1 MFYLGLI
8 SFAAAMLAMLVALIL
23 TVFQLFQ
30 RQTTLKK
37 SIVTLASVSF
47 GLHTLSILSL
57 MAMQVL
63 QDYTISYVVS
73 VVNSV
78 MPTILKM
85 TAIWGGQAGSL
96 FFWGWTLNLVLF
108 ISLHVRRQIQD
119 GWSFLITTLSLLF
132 FGALSLFAENPFT
145 RVWITEAGNILEGVF
160 SPAAGA
166 TIYGGISGF
175 GLNPLL
181 RHWGMVIHPPILYF
195 GFALFLVPFSVAI
208 SYLIRGESGEG
219 LLGET
224 RLWLLSAWILLT
236 AGIVL
241 GSWWSYDVLGWGGYW
256 AWDPVETASLL
267 PWLTSTGLLH
277 SLLLQKQRKIFK
289 RFNFVLILLT
299 YILVIFSIL
308 ITRAGLLNSVHAFG
322 ESNISMPLTLL
333 TLTLFMVSVALLVWR
348 WKHLQSGW
356 ELTSLVTRDAAFL
369 YTNVILIALTI
380 VCFYGLAY
388 PLVSGIVTGTQIG
401 LDRTFFDQ
409 AAVPLFILLA
419 VLMAVCPLSAWTVN
433 SVRQLGKSAV
443 IPLILSIL
451 LTLASFF
458 FLTKSW
464 LALIVLFV
472 VAFGLLL
479 MLALSLRD
487 SKSPRD
493 AGKRW
498 WGQRAR
504 HGAWFVHAGV
514 LLIALGIVG
523 MEGLAGSI
531 QGTMIPGDKMPL
543 RSYQVEF
550 VQLTTEYENPEY
562 MTIEAELV
570 LWKDGKAVAKLYP
583 GQHLYESRG
592 QYVSIPD
599 KHSTL
604 RGDFYTL
611 LLDYSSMMGYVTI
624 QASDNP
630 LVNFMWIGALLMV
643 LGAALAAS
651 LPWKSLQLDYVDEKD
666 QELHRS

>member
-8 SFAAAMLAMLVALIL
+8 SFAASMLVMLIALIL
-23 TVFQLFQ
+23 TIFQLIR
-30 RQTTLKK
+30 RQTILTKL
-37 SIVTLASVSF
+37 SITLASVSF
-47 GLHTLSILSL
+47 GLHTLSILTL

-63 QDYTISYVVS
+63 QDYSISYVVS

-85 TAIWGGQAGSL
+85 TAVWGGQAGSL

-119 GWSFLITTLSLLF
+119 GWSFLFTALNLLF
-132 FGALSLFAENPFT
+132 FGVLSLFAENPFS
-145 RVWITEAGNILEGVF
+145 RVWLTEAGNILEGVF
-160 SPAAGA
+160 SPVAGA
-166 TIYGGISGF
+166 TVYGGLSGF

-181 RHWGMVIHPPILYF
+181 RHWGMVIHPPILYL

-208 SYLIRGESGEG
+208 SYLIRGETGEG

-299 YILVIFSIL
+299 YILIIFSIL

-322 ESNISMPLTLL
+322 ESNISLPLTLL
-333 TLTLFMVSVALLVWR
+333 TLALVGVSVALLAWR
-348 WKHLQSGW
+348 WRRLYSGW

-369 YTNVILIALTI
+369 YTNVILISLTI

-388 PLVSGIVTGTQIG
+388 PLVTGVLTGTQIG

-409 AAVPLFILLA
+409 AATPLFILLA
-419 VLMAVCPLSAWTVN
+419 ALMAVCPLSAWSVN
-433 SVRQLGKSAV
+433 AIRQLGKSAV
-443 IPLILSIL
+443 IPLILSIF
-451 LTLASFF
+451 LTAVSYFL
-458 FLTKSW
+458 LTKSW
-464 LALIVLFV
+464 LALLVLFV
-472 VAFGLLL
+472 VTFGLLL
-479 MLALSLRD
+479 MLALTLRD
-487 SKSPRD
+487 FRSPRE

-498 WGQRAR
+498 WDQRAR
-504 HGAWFVHAGV
+504 YGAWFVHTGV

-523 MEGLAGSI
+523 MEALSGSI

-543 RSYQVEF
+543 RSYEVEF

-562 MTIEAELV
+562 LTIEAELV

-583 GQHLYESRG
+583 GQHLYENRG

-599 KHSTL
+599 KQSTL

-611 LLDYSSMMGYVTI
+611 LLDYNSMMGYVTI

-630 LVNFMWIGALLMV
+630 LVNFMWIGAVLMV

-651 LPWKSLQLDYVDEKD
+651 MPWKWLQPGYVDEQE
-666 QELHRS
+666 QELPR

>member
-8 SFAAAMLAMLVALIL
+8 SFAGSMLAMLSALIL
-23 TVFQLFQ
+23 TISQLFK
-30 RQTTLKK
+30 RQTVLTK
-37 SIVTLASVSF
+37 SIITLASISF
-47 GLHTLSILSL
+47 YLHTLSLLSL

-63 QDYTISYVVS
+63 QDYSNAYVVS
-73 VVNSV
+73 VINSV

-85 TAIWGGQAGSL
+85 TAVWGGQAGSL
-96 FFWGWTLNLVLF
+96 FFWGWMLNLVLF

-119 GWSFLITTLSLLF
+119 GWSFLFTAVNLLF
-132 FGALSLFAENPFT
+132 FGALSLLAENPFS
-145 RVWITEAGNILEGVF
+145 RVWALESGEILDGVF
-160 SPAAGA
+160 SPIAGA
-166 TIYGGISGF
+166 TVYGGISGF

-181 RHWGMVIHPPILYF
+181 RHWGMVIHPPILYL
-195 GFALFLVPFSVAI
+195 GFALFLVPFAVAA

-224 RLWLLSAWILLT
+224 RLWLLSAWVLLT

-256 AWDPVETASLL
+256 AWDPVETASLI
-267 PWLTSTGLLH
+267 PWFTSTGLLH

-299 YILVIFSIL
+299 YVLIIFSIL

-322 ESNISMPLTLL
+322 ESNISLPLTLL
-333 TLTLFMVSVALLVWR
+333 TLTLFVVSVALLVWR
-348 WKHLQSGW
+348 WKHLESGW

-388 PLVSGIVTGTQIG
+388 PLVSGIFTGTQIG

-419 VLMAVCPLSAWTVN
+419 ALMAVCPLSAWTVN
-433 SVRQLGKSAV
+433 SVRQLGRSAV
-443 IPLILSIL
+443 IPLIGSVL
-451 LTLASFF
+451 LTAVSFF
-458 FLTKSW
+458 LLTKSW
-464 LALIVLFV
+464 IGLLVLFV
-472 VAFGLLL
+472 VIFGLLL
-479 MLALSLRD
+479 MLALTLRD
-487 SKSPRD
+487 CKSPK
-493 AGKRW
+493 AAAKRW

-543 RSYQVEF
+543 RSYEVEF
-550 VQLTTEYENPEY
+550 VALTTEYENPEY

-570 LWKDGKAVAKLYP
+570 LWKDGKAVAQLFP
-583 GQHLYESRG
+583 GQHLYETRG

-599 KHSTL
+599 KQSTL

-630 LVNFMWIGALLMV
+630 LVNYMWIGALLMV
-643 LGAALAAS
+643 LGAILAAS
-651 LPWKSLQLDYVDEKD
+651 MPWNSLQLEVVDENE
-666 QELHRS
+666 QELVN

>member
-1 MFYLGLI
+1 MFQLGLF
-8 SFAAAMLAMLVALIL
+8 SFAAAMLAMLIALIL
-23 TVFQLFQ
+23 AVFQLTK
-30 RQTTLKK
+30 RQVSLTKPV
-37 SIVTLASVSF
+37 IILANISF
-47 GLHTLSILSL
+47 GLHTLSLL
-57 MAMQVL
+57 AMMAMQVL
-63 QDYTISYVVS
+63 QDYSNAYVVS

-78 MPTILKM
+78 MPTVLKM
-85 TAIWGGQAGSL
+85 TAVWGGQAGSL

-119 GWSFLITTLSLLF
+119 CWSFIFSTLNLLF
-132 FGALSLFAENPFT
+132 FGALSLFAENPFS
-145 RVWITEAGNILEGVF
+145 RVWLLESGDILDSVF

-166 TIYGGISGF
+166 TVYGGISGF

-181 RHWGMVIHPPILYF
+181 RHWGMVIHPPILYL

-224 RLWLLSAWILLT
+224 RLWLLSAWVLLT

-256 AWDPVETASLL
+256 AWDPVETASLI

-277 SLLLQKQRKIFK
+277 SLLLQKQRKIFQ
-289 RFNFVLILLT
+289 RFNFVLVLLT
-299 YILVIFSIL
+299 YLMVIFSIL

-322 ESNISMPLTLL
+322 ESKISLPLTLL
-333 TLTLFMVSVALLVWR
+333 TLSLFVVCVALLVWR
-348 WKHLQSGW
+348 WKHLHSGW

-369 YTNVILIALTI
+369 YTNVILISLTV
-380 VCFYGLAY
+380 VCFYGLVY
-388 PLVSGIVTGTQIG
+388 PIITGVITGTQIG
-401 LDRTFFDQ
+401 LDRTFFDK
-409 AAVPLFILLA
+409 AATPLFILLA
-419 VLMAVCPLSAWTVN
+419 ALMAVCPLSAWTVN
-433 SVRQLGKSAV
+433 SVKQLGKAAV
-443 IPLILSIL
+443 IPLVLSLL
-451 LTLASFF
+451 LTAASFF

-464 LALIVLFV
+464 LALLVIFV
-472 VAFGLLL
+472 VTFGLLL

-487 SKSPRD
+487 SKSPRV
-493 AGKRW
+493 AAKRW
-498 WGQRAR
+498 WGQRSR

-523 MEGLAGSI
+523 MEGLEASI

-543 RSYQVEF
+543 RSYEVEF

-570 LWKDGKAVAKLYP
+570 LWKDGKIVDKLYP
-583 GQHLYESRG
+583 GQHLYEDRG

-599 KHSTL
+599 KQSTL

-611 LLDYSSMMGYVTI
+611 LLDYDSMMGYVSI

-643 LGAALAAS
+643 LGAILAAT
-651 LPWKSLQLDYVDEKD
+651 LPWKSLQLEVGDENE
-666 QELHRS
+666 QELAR

>member
-1 MFYLGLI
+1 MFQLGLI
-8 SFAAAMLAMLVALIL
+8 SFSASMLVMLIAIIL
-23 TVFQLFQ
+23 TILQLFK
-30 RQTTLKK
+30 RQTVLEK
-37 SIVTLASVSF
+37 SIITLASVSF
-47 GLHTLSILSL
+47 GLHTLSLLTL

-63 QDYTISYVVS
+63 QDYTNSYVVS

-85 TAIWGGQAGSL
+85 TAVWGGQAGSL

-119 GWSFLITTLSLLF
+119 GWSFLFTAVNLLF
-132 FGALSLFAENPFT
+132 FGALSLFAENPFS
-145 RVWITEAGNILEGVF
+145 RVWLLESQNIVDGVF

-166 TIYGGISGF
+166 TVYGGISGF

-181 RHWGMVIHPPILYF
+181 RHWGMVIHPPILYL
-195 GFALFLVPFSVAI
+195 GFALFLVPFAVAA

-224 RLWLLSAWILLT
+224 RLWLLSAWVLLT

-256 AWDPVETASLL
+256 AWDPVETASLI

-277 SLLLQKQRKIFK
+277 SLLLQKQRKIFQ

-299 YILVIFSIL
+299 YMMVIFSIL

-322 ESNISMPLTLL
+322 ESKISLPLTILAL
-333 TLTLFMVSVALLVWR
+333 ALFVVSVALLVWR

-369 YTNVILIALTI
+369 YTNVILISLTI

-388 PLVSGIVTGTQIG
+388 PLISGVFTGTQIG
-401 LDRTFFDQ
+401 LDRTFFDK
-409 AAVPLFILLA
+409 AATPLFILLA
-419 VLMAVCPLSAWTVN
+419 ALMAVCPISVWTVN

-451 LTLASFF
+451 LTVTSFF

-464 LALIVLFV
+464 LALLVILV
-472 VAFGLLL
+472 VSFGLLL

-487 SKSPRD
+487 CKTPRE

-514 LLIALGIVG
+514 LMIALGIVG

-543 RSYQVEF
+543 RSYEVEF

-562 MTIEAELV
+562 MTIDAELV
-570 LWKDGKAVAKLYP
+570 LWKDGKVVDTLYP
-583 GQHLYESRG
+583 GQHLYEDRG

-599 KHSTL
+599 KQSTL

-611 LLDYSSMMGYVTI
+611 LLDYNSMMGYVTI

-643 LGAALAAS
+643 LGAILAAT
-651 LPWKSLQLDYVDEKD
+651 LPWKSLKLDYVDEKE
-666 QELHRS
+666 QELPRS

>member
-1 MFYLGLI
+1 MFQLGLI
-8 SFAAAMLAMLVALIL
+8 SFAASMLAIFVALIL
-23 TVFQLFQ
+23 TILQLIK
-30 RQTTLKK
+30 RQTALTKPV
-37 SIVTLASVSF
+37 IRLANLSF
-47 GLHTLSILSL
+47 GLHTLSVLTL

-63 QDYTISYVVS
+63 QEYTNSYVVS

-85 TAIWGGQAGSL
+85 TAVWGGQAGSL

-119 GWSFLITTLSLLF
+119 GWSFLFTSINLIF

-145 RVWITEAGNILEGVF
+145 RVWLTEAGDILEGVF
-160 SPAAGA
+160 SPLAGA
-166 TIYGGISGF
+166 TVYGGISGF

-181 RHWGMVIHPPILYF
+181 RHWGMVIHPPILYL

-224 RLWLLSAWILLT
+224 RLWLLSAWVLLT
-236 AGIVL
+236 AGIIL

-256 AWDPVETASLL
+256 AWDPVETASLI

-277 SLLLQKQRKIFK
+277 SLLLQKQRKIFQ

-299 YILVIFSIL
+299 YVMVIFSIL

-322 ESNISMPLTLL
+322 ESKISLPLTLL
-333 TLTLFMVSVALLVWR
+333 TLSLFVVCVALLAWR
-348 WKHLQSGW
+348 WKYLHSGW

-388 PLVSGIVTGTQIG
+388 PLVSGVLTGAQIG
-401 LDRTFFDQ
+401 LDRTFFDK
-409 AAVPLFILLA
+409 AATPLFILLA
-419 VLMAVCPLSAWTVN
+419 ALMAVCPLSAWTVN
-433 SVRQLGKSAV
+433 SVKQLGKSAV
-443 IPLILSIL
+443 LPLILSFL
-451 LTLASFF
+451 LTAASFF

-464 LALIVLFV
+464 LALLVIFV
-472 VAFGLLL
+472 VTFGLLL
-479 MLALSLRD
+479 MIALSLRD
-487 SKSPRD
+487 SRSPRT
-493 AGKRW
+493 AAKRW

-523 MEGLAGSI
+523 MEGLEASI

-543 RSYQVEF
+543 RSYEVEF
-550 VQLTTEYENPEY
+550 VKLTTEYENPEY

-570 LWKDGKAVAKLYP
+570 LWKDGKSVAKLYP
-583 GQHLYESRG
+583 GQHLYEDRG

-599 KHSTL
+599 KQSTL

-611 LLDYSSMMGYVTI
+611 LLDYNSTMGYVTI

-643 LGAALAAS
+643 LGAILAAS
-651 LPWKSLQLDYVDEKD
+651 LPWKSLQLDNEGQPE
-666 QELHRS
+666 QELPVS

>member
-8 SFAAAMLAMLVALIL
+8 SFAASMLVMLIALIL
-23 TVFQLFQ
+23 TIFQLIR
-30 RQTTLKK
+30 RQTILTKL
-37 SIVTLASVSF
+37 SITLASVSF
-47 GLHTLSILSL
+47 GLHTLSILTL

-63 QDYTISYVVS
+63 QDYSISYVVS

-85 TAIWGGQAGSL
+85 TAVWGGQAGSL

-119 GWSFLITTLSLLF
+119 GWSFLFTASNLLF
-132 FGALSLFAENPFT
+132 FGVLSLFAENPFS
-145 RVWITEAGNILEGVF
+145 RVWLTEAGNILEGVF
-160 SPAAGA
+160 SPVAGA
-166 TIYGGISGF
+166 TVYGGLSGF

-181 RHWGMVIHPPILYF
+181 RHWGMVIHPPILYL

-208 SYLIRGESGEG
+208 SYLIRGETGEG

-299 YILVIFSIL
+299 YILIIFSIL

-322 ESNISMPLTLL
+322 ESNISLPLTLL
-333 TLTLFMVSVALLVWR
+333 TLTLVGVSIALLAWR
-348 WKHLQSGW
+348 WRHLYSGW

-369 YTNVILIALTI
+369 YTNVILISLTI

-388 PLVSGIVTGTQIG
+388 PLVTGALTGTQIG

-409 AAVPLFILLA
+409 AATPLFILLA
-419 VLMAVCPLSAWTVN
+419 ALMAVCPLSAWSVN
-433 SVRQLGKSAV
+433 AIRQLGKSAV

-451 LTLASFF
+451 LTVMSYFL
-458 FLTKSW
+458 LTKSW
-464 LALIVLFV
+464 LALLVLFV
-472 VAFGLLL
+472 VGFGLLL
-479 MLALSLRD
+479 MLALTLRD
-487 SKSPRD
+487 FRSPRE
-493 AGKRW
+493 AVKRW

-504 HGAWFVHAGV
+504 YGAWFVHTGV

-523 MEGLAGSI
+523 MEALSGSI

-543 RSYQVEF
+543 RSYEVEF

-562 MTIEAELV
+562 LTIEAELV

-583 GQHLYESRG
+583 GQHLYENRG

-599 KHSTL
+599 KQSTL

-611 LLDYSSMMGYVTI
+611 LLDYNSMMGYVTI

-651 LPWKSLQLDYVDEKD
+651 MPWKSLQSGYVDEQE
-666 QELHRS
+666 QELPR

>member
-1 MFYLGLI
+1 
-8 SFAAAMLAMLVALIL
+8 
-23 TVFQLFQ
+23 
-30 RQTTLKK
+30 
-37 SIVTLASVSF
+37 
-47 GLHTLSILSL
+47 

-63 QDYTISYVVS
+63 QDYSISHVVS

-85 TAIWGGQAGSL
+85 TAVWGGQAGSL

-119 GWSFLITTLSLLF
+119 GWSYLFTTLNPLF
-132 FGALSLFAENPFT
+132 FGVISLFAQNPFS
-145 RVWITEAGNILEGVF
+145 RVWLTESGDILEGVF

-166 TIYGGISGF
+166 TVYGGISGF

-181 RHWGMVIHPPILYF
+181 RHWGMVIHPPILYL
-195 GFALFLVPFSVAI
+195 GFALFLIPFSVAI

-256 AWDPVETASLL
+256 AWDPVETASLI
-267 PWLTSTGLLH
+267 PWFTSTGLLH
-277 SLLLQKQRKIFK
+277 SLLLQKQRNIFK

-299 YILVIFSIL
+299 YILIIFSIL
-308 ITRAGLLNSVHAFG
+308 ITRTGLLNSVHAFG
-322 ESNISMPLTLL
+322 ESNISLPLTLL
-333 TLTLFMVSVALLVWR
+333 TLALIGVSIALLSWR
-348 WKHLQSGW
+348 WRQLYSGW

-388 PLVSGIVTGTQIG
+388 PLISGIFTGTQIG
-401 LDRTFFDQ
+401 LDRTFFDK

-419 VLMAVCPLSAWTVN
+419 VLIAVCPLSAWTVN
-433 SVRQLGKSAV
+433 SVRQLGKAAR
-443 IPLILSIL
+443 IPLILSLIL
-451 LTLASFF
+451 TVVSFF

-464 LALIVLFV
+464 LALLVLFV
-472 VAFGLLL
+472 VGFGLLL
-479 MLALSLRD
+479 MLALTLRD
-487 SKSPRD
+487 YRSPRE

-523 MEGLAGSI
+523 MEGLDASI

-543 RSYQVEF
+543 RSYEVEF

-562 MTIEAELV
+562 LTIEAELV
-570 LWKDGKAVAKLYP
+570 LWKDGKAVDKLYP
-583 GQHLYESRG
+583 GQHLYETRG

-599 KHSTL
+599 KQSTL

-611 LLDYSSMMGYVTI
+611 LLDYNSMMGYVTI

-651 LPWKSLQLDYVDEKD
+651 LPWKELQTGDEHQNE
-666 QELHRS
+666 QELPG

>member
-8 SFAAAMLAMLVALIL
+8 SFAASMLVMLTALIL
-23 TVFQLFQ
+23 TIFQLIK
-30 RQTTLKK
+30 RQTILTK
-37 SIVTLASVSF
+37 SSITLASLSF
-47 GLHTLSILSL
+47 GLHTLSLLTL
-57 MAMQVL
+57 MSMQVL
-63 QDYTISYVVS
+63 QDYSISYVVS

-85 TAIWGGQAGSL
+85 TAVWGGQAGSL

-119 GWSFLITTLSLLF
+119 SWSFLFTSLNLLF
-132 FGALSLFAENPFT
+132 FGALSLFVENPFS
-145 RVWITEAGNILEGVF
+145 RVWLTDAGNILEGVF

-166 TIYGGISGF
+166 TVYGGLSGF

-181 RHWGMVIHPPILYF
+181 RHWGMVIHPPILYL
-195 GFALFLVPFSVAI
+195 GFALFLVPFSVAL
-208 SYLIRGESGEG
+208 SYLIRNESGEG

-299 YILVIFSIL
+299 YILIIFSIL

-322 ESNISMPLTLL
+322 ESNISLPLTLL
-333 TLTLFMVSVALLVWR
+333 TLALVGVSVALLAWR
-348 WKHLQSGW
+348 WRRLYSGW
-356 ELTSLVTRDAAFL
+356 ELTSLVTRDAALL
-369 YTNVILIALTI
+369 YTNVILISLTI

-388 PLVSGIVTGTQIG
+388 PLVTGVLTGTQIG

-409 AAVPLFILLA
+409 AATPLFILLA
-419 VLMAVCPLSAWTVN
+419 ALMAVCPLSAWSVN
-433 SVRQLGKSAV
+433 AIRQLGKSAV
-443 IPLILSIL
+443 IPLILSIF
-451 LTLASFF
+451 LTAVSYFL
-458 FLTKSW
+458 LTKSW
-464 LALIVLFV
+464 LALLVLFV
-472 VAFGLLL
+472 VGFGLLL
-479 MLALSLRD
+479 MLALTLRD
-487 SKSPRD
+487 FRSPHE

-504 HGAWFVHAGV
+504 YGAWFVHTGV

-523 MEGLAGSI
+523 MEALSGSI

-543 RSYQVEF
+543 RSYEVEF

-562 MTIEAELV
+562 LTIESELV
-570 LWKDGKAVAKLYP
+570 LWKDGKTVANLYP
-583 GQHLYESRG
+583 GQHLYENRG

-599 KHSTL
+599 KQSTL

-611 LLDYSSMMGYVTI
+611 LLDYNSMMGYVTI

-651 LPWKSLQLDYVDEKD
+651 MPWKSLQPGYVDERE
-666 QELHRS
+666 QELPR

>member
-8 SFAAAMLAMLVALIL
+8 SFAGSMLAMLSALIL
-23 TVFQLFQ
+23 TISQLFK
-30 RQTTLKK
+30 RQTVLTK
-37 SIVTLASVSF
+37 SIITLASISF
-47 GLHTLSILSL
+47 YLHTLSLLSL

-63 QDYTISYVVS
+63 QDYSNAYVVS
-73 VVNSV
+73 VINSV

-85 TAIWGGQAGSL
+85 TAVWGGQAGSL
-96 FFWGWTLNLVLF
+96 FFWGWMLNLVLF

-119 GWSFLITTLSLLF
+119 GWSFLFTAVNLLF
-132 FGALSLFAENPFT
+132 FGALSLLAENPFS
-145 RVWITEAGNILEGVF
+145 RVWALESGEILDGVF
-160 SPAAGA
+160 SPIAGA
-166 TIYGGISGF
+166 TVYGGISGF

-181 RHWGMVIHPPILYF
+181 RHWGMVIHPPILYL
-195 GFALFLVPFSVAI
+195 GFALFLVPFAVAA

-224 RLWLLSAWILLT
+224 RLWLLSAWVLLT

-256 AWDPVETASLL
+256 AWDPVETASLI
-267 PWLTSTGLLH
+267 PWFTSTGLLH

-299 YILVIFSIL
+299 YVLIIFSIL

-322 ESNISMPLTLL
+322 ESNISLPLTLL
-333 TLTLFMVSVALLVWR
+333 TLTLFVVSVALLVWR
-348 WKHLQSGW
+348 WKHLESGW

-388 PLVSGIVTGTQIG
+388 PLVSGIFTGTQIG

-419 VLMAVCPLSAWTVN
+419 ALMAVCPLSAWTVN
-433 SVRQLGKSAV
+433 SVRQLGRSAV
-443 IPLILSIL
+443 IPLIGSVL
-451 LTLASFF
+451 LTAVSFF
-458 FLTKSW
+458 LLTKSW
-464 LALIVLFV
+464 IGLLVLFV
-472 VAFGLLL
+472 VIFGLLL
-479 MLALSLRD
+479 MLALTLRD
-487 SKSPRD
+487 CKSPK
-493 AGKRW
+493 AAAKRW

-543 RSYQVEF
+543 RSYEVEF
-550 VQLTTEYENPEY
+550 VALTTEYENPEY

-570 LWKDGKAVAKLYP
+570 LWKDGKAVAQLFP
-583 GQHLYESRG
+583 GQHLYETRG

-599 KHSTL
+599 KQSTL

-630 LVNFMWIGALLMV
+630 LVNYMWIGALLMV
-643 LGAALAAS
+643 LGAILAATM
-651 LPWKSLQLDYVDEKD
+651 PWNSLQLEVVDENE
-666 QELHRS
+666 QELVN

>member
-8 SFAAAMLAMLVALIL
+8 SFAASMLAMLVALIL
-23 TVFQLFQ
+23 TIFQLIK
-30 RQTTLKK
+30 RQTVLTE

-47 GLHTLSILSL
+47 GLHTLSVLTL

-108 ISLHVRRQIQD
+108 LSLHVRRQIQD
-119 GWSFLITTLSLLF
+119 GWSFLFTALNLLF
-132 FGALSLFAENPFT
+132 FGALSLFAENPFS
-145 RVWITEAGNILEGVF
+145 RVWLTESGNILEGVF

-166 TIYGGISGF
+166 SVYGGISGF

-195 GFALFLVPFSVAI
+195 GFALFLVPFCVAI

-256 AWDPVETASLL
+256 AWDPVETASLI
-267 PWLTSTGLLH
+267 PWFTSTGLLH

-299 YILVIFSIL
+299 YILIIFSIL
-308 ITRAGLLNSVHAFG
+308 ITRAGLLSSVHAFG
-322 ESNISMPLTLL
+322 ESNISLHLTLL
-333 TLTLFMVSVALLVWR
+333 TLTLFMVSVALLAWR
-348 WKHLQSGW
+348 WRRLQSGW

-369 YTNVILIALTI
+369 YTNVVLIALTI
-380 VCFYGLAY
+380 VCFYGLVY
-388 PLVSGIVTGTQIG
+388 PLITGVLTGTQIG
-401 LDRTFFDQ
+401 LDRTFFDK
-409 AAVPLFILLA
+409 AATPLFILLA
-419 VLMAVCPLSAWTVN
+419 TLMAVCPLSAWTIN
-433 SVRQLGKSAV
+433 AIRQLGKSAV

-451 LTLASFF
+451 LTVTSFF
-458 FLTKSW
+458 FLIKSW
-464 LALIVLFV
+464 LALLVLFV

-487 SKSPRD
+487 CKTPRE

-498 WGQRAR
+498 WGLRAR

-523 MEGLAGSI
+523 MEGLSGSI

-543 RSYQVEF
+543 RSYHVEF

-562 MTIEAELV
+562 LTIEAELV

-592 QYVSIPD
+592 QYISIPD
-599 KHSTL
+599 KQSTL

-611 LLDYSSMMGYVTI
+611 LLDYNSMMGYVTI

-651 LPWKSLQLDYVDEKD
+651 LPWKSLQLGDDE
-666 QELHRS
+666 QYETELSCS

>member
-8 SFAAAMLAMLVALIL
+8 SFAGSMLAMLSALIL
-23 TVFQLFQ
+23 TISQLFK
-30 RQTTLKK
+30 RQTVLTK
-37 SIVTLASVSF
+37 SIITLASISF
-47 GLHTLSILSL
+47 YLHTLSLLSL

-63 QDYTISYVVS
+63 QDYSNAYVVS
-73 VVNSV
+73 VINSV

-85 TAIWGGQAGSL
+85 TAVWGGQAGSL

-119 GWSFLITTLSLLF
+119 GWSFLFTAVTLLF
-132 FGALSLFAENPFT
+132 FGALSLLAENPFS
-145 RVWITEAGNILEGVF
+145 RVWALESGEILDGVF
-160 SPAAGA
+160 SPIAGA
-166 TIYGGISGF
+166 TVYGGISGF

-181 RHWGMVIHPPILYF
+181 RHWGMVIHPPILYL
-195 GFALFLVPFSVAI
+195 GFALFLVPFAVAA

-224 RLWLLSAWILLT
+224 RLWLLSAWVLLT

-256 AWDPVETASLL
+256 AWDPVETASLI
-267 PWLTSTGLLH
+267 PWFTSTGLLH

-299 YILVIFSIL
+299 YVLIIFSIL

-322 ESNISMPLTLL
+322 ESNISLLLTLL
-333 TLTLFMVSVALLVWR
+333 TLTLFVVSVALLVWR
-348 WKHLQSGW
+348 WKHLESGW

-388 PLVSGIVTGTQIG
+388 PLVSGIFTGTQIG

-409 AAVPLFILLA
+409 AAVPLFVLLA
-419 VLMAVCPLSAWTVN
+419 ALMAVCPLSAWTVN
-433 SVRQLGKSAV
+433 SVRQLGRSAV
-443 IPLILSIL
+443 IPLIGSVL
-451 LTLASFF
+451 LTTVSFF
-458 FLTKSW
+458 LLTKSW
-464 LALIVLFV
+464 IGLLVLFV
-472 VAFGLLL
+472 VIFGLLL
-479 MLALSLRD
+479 MLALTLRD
-487 SKSPRD
+487 CKSPK
-493 AGKRW
+493 AAAKRW

-543 RSYQVEF
+543 RSYEVEF
-550 VQLTTEYENPEY
+550 VALTTEYENPEY

-570 LWKDGKAVAKLYP
+570 LWKDGKAVAQLFP
-583 GQHLYESRG
+583 GQHLYETRG

-599 KHSTL
+599 KQSTL

-630 LVNFMWIGALLMV
+630 LVNYMWIGALLMV
-643 LGAALAAS
+643 LGAILAAS
-651 LPWKSLQLDYVDEKD
+651 MPWNSLQLEVVDENE
-666 QELHRS
+666 QELVN

>member
-1 MFYLGLI
+1 MFQLGLF
-8 SFAAAMLAMLVALIL
+8 SFAAAMLAILMALVL
-23 TVFQLFQ
+23 TVFQLIK
-30 RQTTLKK
+30 RQTTLTKP
-37 SIVTLASVSF
+37 VMTLANLSF
-47 GLHTLSILSL
+47 GLHTLSLLSL

-63 QDYTISYVVS
+63 QDYSNAYVVS
-73 VVNSV
+73 VINSV
-78 MPTILKM
+78 MPTVLKM
-85 TAIWGGQAGSL
+85 TAVWGGQAGSL

-119 GWSFLITTLSLLF
+119 GWSFLFTAVNLLF
-132 FGALSLFAENPFT
+132 FGALSLFAENPFS
-145 RVWITEAGNILEGVF
+145 RVWLLESGDILDSVF

-166 TIYGGISGF
+166 TVYGGISGF

-208 SYLIRGESGEG
+208 SYIIRGESGEG

-224 RLWLLSAWILLT
+224 RLWLLSAWVLLT
-236 AGIVL
+236 AGIIL

-256 AWDPVETASLL
+256 AWDPVETASLI

-277 SLLLQKQRKIFK
+277 SLLLQKQRKIFQ

-299 YILVIFSIL
+299 YVMVIFSIL

-322 ESNISMPLTLL
+322 ESKISLPLTLM
-333 TLTLFMVSVALLVWR
+333 TISLFLVCIAMLAWR
-348 WKHLQSGW
+348 WKRLHSGW

-369 YTNVILIALTI
+369 YTNVILISLTV

-388 PLVSGIVTGTQIG
+388 PLITGVFTGTQIG
-401 LDRTFFDQ
+401 LDRTFFDK
-409 AAVPLFILLA
+409 AATPLFILLA
-419 VLMAVCPLSAWTVN
+419 ALMAVCPLSAWTVN
-433 SVRQLGKSAV
+433 SVRQLGKKAL
-443 IPLILSIL
+443 IPLALSLGL
-451 LTLASFF
+451 LVVYYF

-464 LALIVLFV
+464 LGLVVLFV
-472 VAFGLLL
+472 VTFGLLL

-487 SKSPRD
+487 SKSPRA

-523 MEGLAGSI
+523 MEALEGSI

-543 RSYQVEF
+543 RSYEVEF
-550 VQLTTEYENPEY
+550 VELTTEYENPEY
-562 MTIEAELV
+562 MTIEAKLV
-570 LWKDGKAVAKLYP
+570 LWKDGKVIDTLYP
-583 GQHLYESRG
+583 GQYLYEDRG

-599 KHSTL
+599 KQSTL

-611 LLDYSSMMGYVTI
+611 LLDYSSMMGYVTV

-643 LGAALAAS
+643 LGAILAAT
-651 LPWKSLQLDYVDEKD
+651 LPWKYLQLEVVDEKE
-666 QELHRS
+666 QELALT